1 MNKMDYEKAI
11 TETKDKSGL
20 IGVIIALS
28 QNTHLPWAIFR
39 KYYSQAH
46 LHMLTEFKKE

>member
-1 MNKMDYEKAI
+1 MKRQLPRQKNKGE
-11 TETKDKSGL
+11 L

-28 QNTHLPWAIFR
+28 QDTHLPWATFR

-46 LHMLTEFKKE
+46 LRMLTEFNEE